1 MKTFVKIIYWTPR
14 VLGILAIL
22 FVSLFALDAF
32 DNKLTFWQQISGFII
47 HLIPSFILLV
57 FLLFAW
63 KKELIGGI
71 IFVLIGVGF
80 SPFIYKHNFAMN
92 NSVSTSLLVLLTITF
107 PFILVGILFIISH
120 FLKKKKPILKIK
132 YF

>member
-132 YF
+132 DF

>member
-1 MKTFVKIIYWTPR
+1 

>member
-92 NSVSTSLLVLLTITF
+92 HSVSTSLLVLLTITF